1 MISIIKASQSWFPH
15 HLQLVNYFSSFF
27 LSSNRPT
34 STTMHTASISS
45 EASVQSFQGA
55 TQEFLVVADIASGG
69 YGAVYKVR
77 GSKGGVFALKL
88 EKRAPKRDHYK
99 LQMEVRV
106 LQAADKAKPE
116 ERQHLP
122 TLIDH
127 SEPHS
132 SSSSMFIVMTLLGK
146 SLGDIKRAYR
156 KRIFS
161 PNTAYY
167 CAIQSIDAIKEMH
180 DLGFLHRDIKPA
192 NFVIGAPGSKNAN
205 TVYVVDYGI
214 ARKFLDAKGSM
225 LTPRRKIKFKGT
237 VRFAPVTMHKMEEL
251 GRKDDCE
258 SWIYMVVDMV
268 NENRLPWHMVTDVD
282 EVERMKRKAIAE
294 PRTLFKS
301 SKESE
306 FCEVITYLNGLHYVD
321 KIDYHWIREMVRR
334 VAKRRNCNLREPYDW
349 QKKNTH
355 SRTVSR

>member
-1 MISIIKASQSWFPH
+1 
-15 HLQLVNYFSSFF
+15 
-27 LSSNRPT
+27 
-34 STTMHTASISS
+34 MHTASMITDDGI
-45 EASVQSFQGA
+45 QSFQGA

-69 YGAVYKVR
+69 YGAVHKVR

-88 EKRAPKRDHYK
+88 EKRSPNRDHYK

-106 LQAADKAKPE
+106 LQAAAKAKPE

-167 CAIQSIDAIKEMH
+167 CAIQSIDAIKELH

-192 NFVIGAPGSKNAN
+192 NFVIGMAGTKNADM
-205 TVYVVDYGI
+205 VFVVDYGI
-214 ARKFLDAKGSM
+214 ARKILDAKGSM

-251 GRKDDCE
+251 GHKDDCE

-294 PRTLFKS
+294 PKRLFPKT
-301 SKESE
+301 EERE
-306 FCEVITYLNGLHYVD
+306 FMEIVKYLNGLHYVD
-321 KIDYHWIREMVRR
+321 KIDYKWIREMVRR
-334 VAKRRNCNLREPYDW
+334 VAKRRNCSLLGQFDW
-349 QKKNTH
+349 QINP
-355 SRTVSR
+355 

>member
-1 MISIIKASQSWFPH
+1 MK
-15 HLQLVNYFSSFF
+15 
-27 LSSNRPT
+27 
-34 STTMHTASISS
+34 TASTMSDG
-45 EASVQSFQGA
+45 SVQSFQGA
-55 TQEFLVVADIASGG
+55 TQEFVVISDIASGG
-69 YGAVYKVR
+69 YGAVFKVR

-106 LQAADKAKPE
+106 LQAAALAKPV

-192 NFVIGAPGSKNAN
+192 NFVIGMQGSKYCN
-205 TVYVVDYGI
+205 TVFVVDYGI
-214 ARKFLDAKGSM
+214 ARKILDAKGSM

-268 NENRLPWHMVTDVD
+268 NANRLPWHMVTDVD

-294 PRTLFKS
+294 PRILFT
-301 SKESE
+301 SE
-306 FCEVITYLNGLHYVD
+306 EREFSDVILYLNGLHYVD
-321 KIDYHWIREMVRR
+321 KIDYNWIREMVKR
-334 VAKRRNCNLREPYDW
+334 VAKRRDCTLVEPFDW
-349 QKKNTH
+349 QLKK
-355 SRTVSR
+355 

>member
-1 MISIIKASQSWFPH
+1 
-15 HLQLVNYFSSFF
+15 
-27 LSSNRPT
+27 
-34 STTMHTASISS
+34 MHTASISS

-106 LQAADKAKPE
+106 LQAAAKAKPE

-127 SEPHS
+127 SEPH
-132 SSSSMFIVMTLLGK
+132 TLTLPT
-146 SLGDIKRAYR
+146 I
-156 KRIFS
+156 
-161 PNTAYY
+161 
-167 CAIQSIDAIKEMH
+167 
-180 DLGFLHRDIKPA
+180 
-192 NFVIGAPGSKNAN
+192 
-205 TVYVVDYGI
+205 
-214 ARKFLDAKGSM
+214 
-225 LTPRRKIKFKGT
+225 IKFKGT

-294 PRTLFKS
+294 PKRIFPKAEETELR
-301 SKESE
+301 
-306 FCEVITYLNGLHYVD
+306 EVVTYLNGLHYVD
-321 KIDYHWIREMVRR
+321 KIDYKWIREMVRR
-334 VAKRRNCNLREPYDW
+334 VAKRRNCSLLGQFDW
-349 QKKNTH
+349 QINP
-355 SRTVSR
+355 